1 MIRGRCQ
8 ATLRSVGDLGLLLC
22 LPAVKVKLKARAQ
35 FSASSASSARN
46 FAKGISLLQKAVAGI
61 TAMYDETHEGVLY
74 FANALG
80 VLLAEYR
87 MPARIIGLT
96 SRPELNGSFAEV
108 LAYLPAR
115 GRYTVR
121 VRPVGGG
128 ASGQRINLKPENLE
142 MAAGAQ
148 PEVQPEP
155 ESGPTLLE
163 LCRSLLGPA

>member
-61 TAMYDETHEGVLY
+61 TAVYDETHEGVLY

-108 LAYLPAR
+108 LAYLPA

-128 ASGQRINLKPENLE
+128 ASGQCMHMNLKPENLE
-142 MAAGAQ
+142 MAAGT
-148 PEVQPEP
+148 P
-155 ESGPTLLE
+155 ESQE
-163 LCRSLLGPA
+163 A